1 MKGMISNMRKYE
13 RLMYL
18 LVILG
23 LVIFM
28 AKEFGFFIRH
38 YAGLLEVFDFAI
50 HKCSEMTG
58 IPL

>member
-1 MKGMISNMRKYE
+1 MRKYE